1 MNNAGGPAVQRLFS
15 SRRQTAWFDFT
26 AGASE
31 HSPPFPAAKDSVN
44 PPSQILVGFNE
55 KVVCIRVRGKGS
67 FQNSAGV
74 KQFALAMIQRGHR
87 EFVVDLAECPV
98 MDSTFMGTLTGVALK
113 LRGLGSG
120 NLHIVYPNERNASL
134 LRGLG
139 LDQILDLADDH
150 HDPGGAERDD
160 RDAVLA
166 GAMDPPPQPEEV
178 LGAATPAGSSS
189 DRRQTTETMLAA
201 HQALVDADPENLS
214 RFKDVLDYLK
224 QDLARADDH
233 ADGGAHAD

>member
-1 MNNAGGPAVQRLFS
+1 M
-15 SRRQTAWFDFT
+15 
-26 AGASE
+26 
-31 HSPPFPAAKDSVN
+31 
-44 PPSQILVGFNE
+44 VGCNE
-55 KVVCIRVRGKGS
+55 KVVCIRVHGKGS

-120 NLHIVYPNERNASL
+120 HLHVIHPNERNSGL

-139 LDQILDLADDH
+139 LDQILDLADDES
-150 HDPGGAERDD
+150 DAARDGYD
-160 RDAVLA
+160 DALA
-166 GAMDPPPQPEEV
+166 GSDVQPV
-178 LGAATPAGSSS
+178 PAAATDADGE
-189 DRRQTTETMLAA
+189 DQRRQTAETMLAA
-201 HQALVDADPENLS
+201 HQALIDADPENLS

-224 QDLARADDH
+224 QDLARGAGTDSGPH
-233 ADGGAHAD
+233 AD